1 MRRFEFY
8 SPQSLG
14 EALRF
19 LSEKGDRARVIAG
32 GTDLIPRL
40 REGVSQSDFVLN
52 VLEIGELN
60 GIREADQVLHIG
72 ATATHTQIAESP
84 VLQRNCPALTQAAAS
99 VGGPLVRNRGT
110 IGGNIVNAS
119 PAADLAC
126 ALLALDAEALLRG
139 EKETRVVALRDFFIG
154 PGQTAIKPDEL
165 LTEVTIRVPKGKGVF
180 HKLGRRQAMSLSV
193 VNVAVSLEMEGKICR
208 ESRIALGS
216 VAPTPICCPQAE
228 LLLAN
233 REVNPE
239 LISKCAGEAMRASK
253 PIDDQRAKAWYRIE
267 AGTVLLKRA
276 LVEAAGLQSSC

>member
-1 MRRFEFY
+1 MRHFEFY
-8 SPQSLG
+8 SPKSIA

-19 LSEKGDRARVIAG
+19 LSEKGDRTKSRRRRDGFDPEAAG
-32 GTDLIPRL
+32 RGFPTRFCFKPVGNRGTER
-40 REGVSQSDFVLN
+40 GK
-52 VLEIGELN
+52 GT
-60 GIREADQVLHIG
+60 DQVLHIG
-72 ATATHTQIAESP
+72 ATTTHTQIAESS
-84 VLQRNCPALTQAAAS
+84 VLQRTCSALTQAAAS

-126 ALLALDAEALLRG
+126 ALLALDAEAVLRS
-139 EKETRVVALRDFFIG
+139 EKGTRAVALRDFFTG
-154 PGQTAIKPDEL
+154 PGQTVIRPDEL
-165 LTEVTIRVPKGKGVF
+165 LTEVTIRLPKGKGVF
-180 HKLGRRQAMSLSV
+180 HKLGRRQAMSLSI

-216 VAPTPICCPQAE
+216 VAPTPIRCPQAE

-239 LISKCAGEAMRASK
+239 LISKCAGEAMRVSK

-276 LVEAAGLQSSC
+276 LVEAAGLQSS

>member
-8 SPQSLG
+8 SPKSIA

-19 LSEKGDRARVIAG
+19 LSEKGDRARVVAG

-40 REGVSQSDFVLN
+40 REGVSQPDYVLN
-52 VLEIGELN
+52 LLEIEELN
-60 GIREADQVLHIG
+60 GVKETGQVLHIG
-72 ATATHTQIAESP
+72 ATTTHTQIAEYSA
-84 VLQRNCPALTQAAAS
+84 LQRTCSALTQAAAS

-126 ALLALDAEALLRG
+126 ALLALDAEAVLRS
-139 EKETRVVALRDFFIG
+139 EKGTRAMALGDFFTG
-154 PGQTAIKPDEL
+154 PGQTVIRPDEL
-165 LTEVTIRVPKGKGVF
+165 LTEVTIRLPKGKGVF
-180 HKLGRRQAMSLSV
+180 HKLGRRQAMSLSI

-216 VAPTPICCPQAE
+216 VAPTPIRCPQAE

-276 LVEAAGLQSSC
+276 LVEATGLQSS